1 MAQLDPKLKDA
12 YGRVVVAGMTALYSP
27 QTREHLIEGFKG
39 NQSIAQKVAMQIA
52 GLMKMLDMKAGM
64 KIPKQ
69 VVIPAAV
76 TLMMDLFKFLHEA
89 GVKYEQED
97 VSEAS
102 GLLVKILVDEYKVMQ
117 AQGGSAPAAQPAQ
130 PQPAAPAGMIGGV

>member
-27 QTREHLIEGFKG
+27 QTREHLMAGLQG
-39 NQSIAQKVAMQIA
+39 DQPIAQKVAMQIA
-52 GLMKMLDMKAGM
+52 GLMKMLDMKSGM

-69 VVIPAAV
+69 VVIPAAI

-117 AQGGSAPAAQPAQ
+117 AQGGGAPAAQPAQ
-130 PQPAAPAGMIGGV
+130 PQPAAPTGMIGGV